1 MKKFITLLL
10 ALVMAL
16 GLTACGN
23 QPAGD
28 DGDADGSD
36 DSVAIT
42 ETDGRALYEAAIQ
55 LARDGDLPGGIEGLK
70 KAVAAEET
78 DTWTG
83 LDIDLAYK
91 RMAQLYRLLGDTEG
105 QAQANAD
112 CLAARSW
119 EPLGLDDLSFEGNC
133 DLDQYFDASPFGN
146 WGSNVLIYDLEGEDG
161 LALFSAFPEKAEEMG
176 NDAFF
181 QWKDE
186 CRRTNLYALVSAAT
200 FDSVTLDSYKQTHS
214 KSISFESPFV
224 TFSACGVMTGM
235 TREQVYAQ
243 LQMTPWCQVL
253 VDHSFAD
260 FTWKLIPRYDGSE
273 EYSLRVDTREY
284 TDSDI
289 VLSERLDSKTMC
301 SLSLKFENDVL
312 TWMQYRETKLD

>member
-1 MKKFITLLL
+1 MKRWIALLL

-23 QPAGD
+23 QPTGD

-91 RMAQLYRLLGDTEG
+91 RMAQLYRLMGDTEG

-112 CLAARSW
+112 CLAARGW
-119 EPLGLDDLSFEGNC
+119 EPLGLDDLYFEGNC
-133 DLDQYFDASPFGN
+133 DLDEYFDASPFGN
-146 WGSNVLIYDLEGEDG
+146 WGNNVLIYNLRDG
-161 LALFSAFPEKAEEMG
+161 DEFTLDETFPEKAEEMG
-176 NDAFF
+176 FDAFF
-181 QWKDE
+181 QWADE
-186 CRRTNLYALVSAAT
+186 CMRTNLYALVSAAS

-253 VDHSFAD
+253 VDHSFAKFVWD
-260 FTWKLIPRYDGSE
+260 PDARWLS
-273 EYSLRVDTREY
+273 VDTREY
-284 TDSDI
+284 TDGDI
-289 VLSERLDSKTMC
+289 VLSERGTMC
-301 SLSLKFENDVL
+301 TLELKFENDVL
-312 TWMQYRETKLD
+312 TWMQYRE

>member
-1 MKKFITLLL
+1 MKRWIALLL

-42 ETDGRALYEAAIQ
+42 EIDGNALYEAAIQ

-78 DTWTG
+78 DTWSAG
-83 LDIDLAYK
+83 HIWQAYT
-91 RMAQLYRLLGDTEG
+91 RMAQLYYLLGDTEE

-112 CLAARSW
+112 CLAAIGEEALNSD
-119 EPLGLDDLSFEGNC
+119 EL
-133 DLDQYFDASPFGN
+133 YFDDCLFGEYFGASPFGN
-146 WGSNVLIYDLEGEDG
+146 WGNNVLIYDLKGEDG
-161 LALFSAFPEKAEEMG
+161 LDLFNAFPEKAAEMG
-176 NDAFF
+176 DDAFC
-181 QWKDE
+181 QWIDE
-186 CRRTNLYALVSAAT
+186 CKSTNLYALVSAAS
-200 FDSVTLDSYKQTHS
+200 FDSTTLENYMQANS
-214 KSISFESPFV
+214 KKEVHFESPYV

-253 VDHSFAD
+253 VDHSSAKFNWRPIV
-260 FTWKLIPRYDGSE
+260 FPDGSE
-273 EYSLRVDTREY
+273 EYRLSVDTRSASEG
-284 TDSDI
+284 DI
-289 VLSERLDSKTMC
+289 VFFDMSSH
-301 SLSLKFENDVL
+301 SGLSLKFENDVL
-312 TWMQYRETKLD
+312 TWMLYFETVID